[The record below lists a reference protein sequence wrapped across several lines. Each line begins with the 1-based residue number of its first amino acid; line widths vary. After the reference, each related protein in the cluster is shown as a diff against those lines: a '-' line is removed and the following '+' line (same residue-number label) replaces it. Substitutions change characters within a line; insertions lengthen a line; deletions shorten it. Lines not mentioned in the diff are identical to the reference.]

1 LPWLNNFEVQFSAMV
16 PKSTITELSSA
27 PIPITAGNKLAG
39 HRVARRPS
47 SNFKLHKDYYLLTIA
62 APVYRRENFD
72 IKVIG
77 NILQIKASKNNG
89 PKCQFGRCEYEF
101 ADWQRSFLL
110 PPDADPLMAT
120 ARYHNGELNII
131 LSKNEKLDAQEGEYR
146 VYVY

>member
-1 LPWLNNFEVQFSAMV
+1 MV

-27 PIPITAGNKLAG
+27 PITITAGNKLAG
-39 HRVARRPS
+39 HRIARQLF
-47 SNFKLHKDYYLLTIA
+47 SNFRLHKDYYLLTIA
-62 APVYRRENFD
+62 APAYRREHFEV
-72 IKVIG
+72 KVIG
-77 NILQIKASKNNG
+77 NVLQINASKNNG
-89 PKCQFGRCEYEF
+89 PKCQFARCEYEF

-131 LSKNEKLDAQEGEYR
+131 LSKNEKMDSQEGEYR